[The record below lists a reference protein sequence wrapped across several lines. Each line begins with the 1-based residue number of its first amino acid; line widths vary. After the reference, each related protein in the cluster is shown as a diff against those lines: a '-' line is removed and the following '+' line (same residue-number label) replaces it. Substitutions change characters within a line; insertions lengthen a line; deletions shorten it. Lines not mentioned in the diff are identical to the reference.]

1 MALTEFICGGAFL
14 SALGVVGLAM
24 SRPERTAEET
34 PDTNTTLDA
43 KPAADVELESLRER
57 NKVRLV
63 KDQEV
68 GFGLDHLPNGVYGFT
83 CAPQKEAPMFE
94 KKLFRSFE
102 AHKLAD
108 GAIHIV
114 GFVTGEEA
122 AQLASA
128 DYRGSVKLYP
138 DPYGESLTAVSVPLD
153 RVARSAEPSRLDG
166 NFLKLE
172 IQ

>member
-1 MALTEFICGGAFL
+1 VAVTEIICGGVLL

-24 SRPERTAEET
+24 RRPEPTAKDT
-34 PDTNTTLDA
+34 PDPNTTPDA
-43 KPAADVELESLRER
+43 KPAADFALESLRER
-57 NKVRLV
+57 NDVRLV
-63 KDQEV
+63 EDKEI

-83 CAPQKEAPMFE
+83 CAPQKEAPLFE
-94 KKLFRSFE
+94 KKTFRSFE

-114 GFVTGEEA
+114 GFVTEEEA

-128 DYRGSVKLYP
+128 DYSGSVKLYP
-138 DPYGESLTAVSVPLD
+138 DPYEASLTAVSIPLG
-153 RVARSAEPSRLDG
+153 RVASRAEPSRHDG